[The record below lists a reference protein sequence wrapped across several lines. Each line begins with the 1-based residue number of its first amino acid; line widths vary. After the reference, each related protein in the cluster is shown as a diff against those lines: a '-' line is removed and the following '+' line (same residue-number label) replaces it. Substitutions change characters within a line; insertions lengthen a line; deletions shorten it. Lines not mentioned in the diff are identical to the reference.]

1 MLSNVQWTIFQC
13 LESVSPVCWTF
24 WRWLNTCAADNGI
37 LPQLPITF
45 FSMSL
50 QSDSASISLKTWMN
64 LYFWNMLI
72 FKVYFIFRC
81 CLHVKAVLLA
91 TSEHLRWAAGNAAQ
105 QMGQHKLQTDAFP
118 NCSCDTSPLQLPHPD
133 FQGCWSSW
141 LHFGKLPGST
151 DKLI

>member
-1 MLSNVQWTIFQC
+1 MCSEQYFSVWRVSAQSAERFGDGWT
-13 LESVSPVCWTF
+13 PV
-24 WRWLNTCAADNGI
+24 LLMNGI